1 MKKTEW
7 RSARQAASLP
17 AIASA
22 LALVAGAAN
31 PARAAAQLQ
40 DLSCAEVST
49 TAVARQPWGLGGSP
63 YGLPYESWTTE
74 DFAKLKARV
83 RECGGDSAYVGYQQ
97 QLQERTRPSESEQ
110 LRRGFA
116 AELSAISKDPAR
128 ALQQLDDLSQRAQ
141 ASSMGRGDKASIA
154 ANVANQRRGH
164 LLRKAA
170 QDQTQAEVDAEPRLC
185 ALIAE
190 VNATPATIAGQR
202 QLEHLYSDNRYR
214 LPDLSFGQQNRY
226 WSAIGRRL
234 GQIAQELAVQ
244 KCAPLTAKMGLPPA
258 MARYEVIDQLGT
270 SMNTVVCQ
278 SYVAT
283 GYGEFRPIGPAGA
296 GLYSV
301 RSGKT
306 TLVFQLGRYVQEN
319 GAFFPPSAP
328 IQRGTPAF
336 RFEGVRDGAAT
347 KPVPLGFLINFLA
360 QYAGPWTE
368 FLREGD

>member
-1 MKKTEW
+1 MK
-7 RSARQAASLP
+7 RSEQWLGRRTASLL
-17 AIASA
+17 AIAS
-22 LALVAGAAN
+22 VSTVVIAASN
-31 PARAAAQLQ
+31 PAEAAAQLQ
-40 DLSCAEVST
+40 DIACTETST
-49 TAVARQPWGLGGSP
+49 AAVARQPWRPGRSP
-63 YGLPYESWTTE
+63 YGLPYESWTPD
-74 DFAKLKARV
+74 DFAKLKARI
-83 RECGGDSAYVGYQQ
+83 RECGGDAGYVSYEQ

-116 AELSAISKDPAR
+116 AELGAISKNPTQ

-141 ASSMGRGDKASIA
+141 ASSMGRGDKASIE
-154 ANVANQRRGH
+154 ANVANQRRGL

-170 QDQTQAEVDAEPRLC
+170 QDQTQAEIDAEPRLR

-234 GQIAQELAVQ
+234 GQIAQELAVL

-258 MARYEVIDQLGT
+258 MARYEVIDQLGM

-283 GYGEFRPIGPAGA
+283 GHGEFRPIGPAGA
-296 GLYSV
+296 GLYSA

-306 TLVFQLGRYVQEN
+306 TLVFQLGRYVQEK

-336 RFEGVRDGAAT
+336 RFEGVLDGAAT
-347 KPVPLGFLINFLA
+347 KPVPRGFLINFLA